1 MGKYYSQIGQD
12 EYYIETISKGRR
24 NGVFLD
30 IGANDGVFDSN
41 TAALEWD
48 YGWTGLCVEANPTL
62 IDALKHSRPAS
73 KVVNCAVWH
82 SPGEIKLEITGSNR
96 NGVRGDLLSRV
107 TNVVKKDDYFKDHF
121 KDESEIVT
129 VKARTINDVV
139 KEQYGFPCSFDYMSM
154 DIEGAELQALKG
166 IDFTQITI
174 QFMTIEHGGRTGYKE
189 QIIDYLS
196 NYGFKL
202 HRVNQWDVEL
212 EKDPSKPVKPFKPYT
227 ESIFSKIWNLLT
239 GK

>member
-1 MGKYYSQIGQD
+1 
-12 EYYIETISKGRR
+12 
-24 NGVFLD
+24 
-30 IGANDGVFDSN
+30 
-41 TAALEWD
+41 
-48 YGWTGLCVEANPTL
+48 
-62 IDALKHSRPAS
+62 
-73 KVVNCAVWH
+73 VWH

-174 QFMTIEHGGRTGYKE
+174 QFMTIEHGGRAGYKE